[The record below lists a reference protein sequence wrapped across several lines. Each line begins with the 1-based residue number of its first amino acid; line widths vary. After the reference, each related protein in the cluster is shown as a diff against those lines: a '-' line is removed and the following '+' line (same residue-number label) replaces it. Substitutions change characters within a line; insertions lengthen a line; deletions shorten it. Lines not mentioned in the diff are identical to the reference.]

1 MQVLDTL
8 DVDKIRAL
16 HEREEFFWLDLY
28 APTDEQLDLLGEL
41 VDIPPF
47 ALQDT
52 KEMGQRPKIDDYGPR
67 VLIVFYGAHDD
78 MLVEVH
84 VHVSGDEVVTVR
96 RADCAHLWDA
106 RQQTADV
113 TSGTEQHV
121 VYKVLDSL
129 ADSLRVLVDRYA
141 EEVQQLEDA
150 AFERPTSAQRRRMSE
165 LRSKLYRLQQIVVP
179 QRDMLARGGDLLEA
193 LPGLERDVARHP
205 FRDVH
210 DDLVLTANQIDYLR
224 ELLAEAVNV
233 LLNQMAGRLTVVATV
248 FLPLTF
254 ATGFFG
260 MNFGWMVDHIDS
272 AAAFFLLGFGS
283 MVVTIG
289 LAAGLLV
296 RAGYLGRRAR

>member
-8 DVDKIRAL
+8 DVATIRAL

-28 APTDEQLDLLGEL
+28 SPSDEELDVLGEL
-41 VDIPPF
+41 LEIPKL

-52 KEMGQRPKIDDYGPR
+52 KEFGERPKIDEYGPR

-78 MLVEVH
+78 ALVEVH
-84 VHVSGDEVVTVR
+84 VHVSGNEVVTVR
-96 RADCAHLWDA
+96 RADCAHLWAA
-106 RQQTADV
+106 RGQTTGA
-113 TSGTEQHV
+113 TTGTEQHV
-121 VYKVLDSL
+121 LYKVLDSL
-129 ADSLRVLVDRYA
+129 ADSLRALVDRYA
-141 EEVQQLEDA
+141 EEVRELEEA
-150 AFERPTSAQRRRMSE
+150 AFERPTSTQRRRMSE
-165 LRSKLYRLQQIVVP
+165 LRSKLFRLQQIVAP
-179 QRDMLARGGDLLEA
+179 QRDMLGRGGDLLEA

-233 LLNQMAGRLTVVATV
+233 LLNQMAGRLTVVATF

-260 MNFGWMVDHIDS
+260 MNFGWMVNHIDS
-272 AAAFFLLGFGS
+272 AAAFFLLGVGT
-283 MVVTIG
+283 MLVTIG

-296 RAGYLGRRAR
+296 RAGYLGRRPR